1 MDSNKSETKQEIT
14 NNEALANLKKIS
26 AIDNYIEQTFED
38 LVICSAN
45 ESHVKEIAELWA
57 NLACVQQIFAP
68 ERYNFV
74 SEGKDWNSFVRKKLS
89 KKNNLLL
96 VMHKKGDIEVR
107 GFLYLQTVTL
117 PSSDLVLKAVIEDV
131 YTKPQYRK
139 QEVAT
144 KMLNIAVD
152 WALSQN
158 IKHIDLI
165 SLAKT
170 QDPSNFYPKTLKRI
184 SKKAEITKN
193 INLELVTF

>member
-1 MDSNKSETKQEIT
+1 MESNKSKTEQEAIGT
-14 NNEALANLKKIS
+14 EILANLKKIS
-26 AIDNYIEQTFED
+26 AIDNYIEHFFGD
-38 LVICSAN
+38 LITCNAN

-74 SEGKDWNSFVRKKLS
+74 TEGKDWNAFVRKKLS
-89 KKNNLLL
+89 KANNLLL
-96 VMHKKGDIEVR
+96 VMHKKEDVEVR
-107 GFLYLQTVTL
+107 GFLYLQTITL
-117 PSSDLVLKAVIEDV
+117 PSSDLVLKGVIEDV

-144 KMLNIAVD
+144 KMLSVAVE

-158 IKHIDLI
+158 IKQVDLI

-170 QDPSNFYPKTLKRI
+170 DSSSNFYPKVLKKI
-184 SKKAEITKN
+184 DKTSEN
-193 INLELVTF
+193 IHLELVTF